1 MGLFFSN
8 QFLVLQER
16 KRNIFFRDEG
26 EKIGLSLPIWKLLR
40 AASNHSKDKIFFENV
55 ISGFFK
61 RYVLFDQDLTTIHR
75 I

>member
-8 QFLVLQER
+8 QSLVLQE
-16 KRNIFFRDEG
+16 KKNIFFRDEG

-40 AASNHSKDKIFFENV
+40 AASNHYKDKIFFENV

-61 RYVLFDQDLTTIHR
+61 RYVLFDQYLTTIHR

>member
-8 QFLVLQER
+8 QSLALQE
-16 KRNIFFRDEG
+16 KKKFFRDEG